1 MKLEQKMSEEYL
13 KTHIY
18 CISLLEILETQQLSY
33 EFVCLYILNSDFQL
47 SPEEKSI
54 TIADVCK
61 YQPHLI
67 HDFSTKDLHL
77 KKIYINWPNFEEI
90 SNKE

>member
-1 MKLEQKMSEEYL
+1 MKLEQNMSEEDL

-18 CISLLEILETQQLSY
+18 CFSLLEILETQKLSY
-33 EFVCLYILNSDFQL
+33 EFVCLYILNVDFQL
-47 SPEEKSI
+47 SPEEESI

-61 YQPHLI
+61 YQPHLTD
-67 HDFSTKDLHL
+67 DFLTKDLHL
-77 KKIYINWPNFEEI
+77 KQVFVNWPNFEEI